1 MPSGKRKRFILSCL
15 GHWKWANEE
24 LLDQLC
30 PFSMHQDLVLLPSGL
45 WEQSGMLLLKQQLKK
60 RRDDLDLKM
69 YCCIFPTWD
78 KLKCFLQC

>member
-1 MPSGKRKRFILSCL
+1 
-15 GHWKWANEE
+15 
-24 LLDQLC
+24 
-30 PFSMHQDLVLLPSGL
+30 MHQDLVLLPSGL

-69 YCCIFPTWD
+69 YCCVFPTWD